1 MNDQLIDRMG
11 EIAGL
16 KKDKILGDR
25 TSVYAYIPEDAF
37 IAGNDNIFKVKE
49 TNLIG
54 DRYLHTLTNSMTIIS
69 DKPTNE
75 ISFDIDMSKV
85 MYFDIPI
92 GSRIK

>member
-16 KKDKILGDR
+16 KKDGILGNR

-37 IAGNDNIFKVKE
+37 ITGDSNTFKVKE

-54 DRYLHTLTNSMTIIS
+54 DKYLHTLINSMTIIS

-75 ISFDIDMSKV
+75 ISFDINMSKV
-85 MYFDIPI
+85 MYFDIPT